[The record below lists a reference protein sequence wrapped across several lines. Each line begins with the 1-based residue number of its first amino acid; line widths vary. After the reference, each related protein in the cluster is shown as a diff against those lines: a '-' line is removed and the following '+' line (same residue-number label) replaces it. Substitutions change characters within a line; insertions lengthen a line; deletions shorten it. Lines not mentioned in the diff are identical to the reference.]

1 MFNWKGFICGVVTSA
16 TFGLIPLFTLPLLS
30 GGMNVPSILV
40 YRFLI
45 ATVLMGAFM
54 AATGRSFKVSRKE
67 FFILAGLS
75 LLYIGSAVFLFWSY
89 HYLASG
95 IATTMMFLYPVFVA
109 LIMITVFKERNSVWT
124 MLAILLA
131 VCGVSL
137 LSWNGKGGGVSW
149 TGILLAVLSGFS
161 YGIYIIS
168 VNKSC
173 VKDMSSTKLTFY
185 VFIFTAFFLLLG
197 TGLLGKLQGVATPK
211 DWMNLLLLAIIPTV
225 VSNITLVAAI
235 KAIGS
240 TFASVLG
247 AMEPVTAMTVGVLVF
262 GEPFTHTTALGVV
275 MIIFAVTLVI
285 LSPALEKGYR
295 TGKFLYITKVKG
307 IHPNIVPYH

>member
-1 MFNWKGFICGVVTSA
+1 MVTSA

-30 GGMNVPSILV
+30 GGMNVPSILF

-45 ATVLMGAFM
+45 ATLLMGAFM
-54 AATGRSFKVSRKE
+54 AVTGRSFKVSRKE
-67 FFILAGLS
+67 FLVLAGLS

-124 MLAILLA
+124 MAAILLA
-131 VCGVSL
+131 VCGVAL

-173 VKDMSSTKLTFY
+173 VKNMSSTQLTFY
-185 VFIFTAFFLLLG
+185 VFIFTALFLLAG
-197 TGLLGKLQGVATPK
+197 TALLGKLQGVATPK

-275 MIIFAVTLVI
+275 MIIVAVTLVI

>member
-30 GGMNVPSILV
+30 GGMNVPSILF

-54 AATGRSFKVSRKE
+54 AVTGRSFKVNRKE
-67 FFILAGLS
+67 FLVLAGLS

-95 IATTMMFLYPVFVA
+95 VATTMMFLYPVFVA
-109 LIMITVFKERNSVWT
+109 LIMITVFKERNSIWT
-124 MLAILLA
+124 MAAVLLA
-131 VCGVSL
+131 VCGVAL

-185 VFIFTAFFLLLG
+185 VFIFTAFFLWVG
-197 TGLLGKLQGVATPK
+197 MGLFGKLQGVATPK

-275 MIIFAVTLVI
+275 MIIFAVTMVI